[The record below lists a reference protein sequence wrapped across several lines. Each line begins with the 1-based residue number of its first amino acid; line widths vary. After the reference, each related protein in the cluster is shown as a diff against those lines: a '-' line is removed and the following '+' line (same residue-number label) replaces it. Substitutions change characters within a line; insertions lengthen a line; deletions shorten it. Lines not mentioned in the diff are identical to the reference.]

1 MSQLQW
7 ALLAAGA
14 AIVAVVM
21 AYNAWQ
27 MRRSKPHDMSWPT
40 EPASDIEPS
49 LELSGDALLPELTEQ
64 VGGDEDAVAWQ
75 PGELSSLI
83 DTLVPVVL
91 EHPISGDAVCAAMPA
106 TRRIGSK
113 PLSIEVQ
120 VPDDAT
126 WWRPQPGMRVCAV
139 RAGLQMANRSGAMNE
154 IEFSEFV
161 SAVQRLADTVGGS
174 PEFADMMTEVARARE
189 LDQFASQ
196 HDAQLGFVLRTQRA
210 AWSLGFVMHAAGQVG
225 FQAGSLPGRM
235 VLPAADGS
243 QERPVLTMVFD
254 TQVALAEQPQDMTLR
269 RLRLVY
275 DVAHV
280 PTAERGYERM
290 CQVAQALLEP
300 MDAELVDDGGQVL
313 SASALAQIGHDVEQL
328 CQALAERALTPG
340 SRVARRLFS

>member
-27 MRRSKPHDMSWPT
+27 MRRSKPHDMDWPT
-40 EPASDIEPS
+40 EPEAATLNPR
-49 LELSGDALLPELTEQ
+49 LSWMATPRCLSWAEQ

-75 PGELSSLI
+75 PGELNPLI
-83 DTLVPVVL
+83 DTLVPVAL

-161 SAVQRLADTVGGS
+161 AVVQRLARRRGR
-174 PEFADMMTEVARARE
+174 RA
-189 LDQFASQ
+189 
-196 HDAQLGFVLRTQRA
+196 
-210 AWSLGFVMHAAGQVG
+210 
-225 FQAGSLPGRM
+225 
-235 VLPAADGS
+235 
-243 QERPVLTMVFD
+243 
-254 TQVALAEQPQDMTLR
+254 
-269 RLRLVY
+269 
-275 DVAHV
+275 
-280 PTAERGYERM
+280 
-290 CQVAQALLEP
+290 
-300 MDAELVDDGGQVL
+300 
-313 SASALAQIGHDVEQL
+313 
-328 CQALAERALTPG
+328 
-340 SRVARRLFS
+340 